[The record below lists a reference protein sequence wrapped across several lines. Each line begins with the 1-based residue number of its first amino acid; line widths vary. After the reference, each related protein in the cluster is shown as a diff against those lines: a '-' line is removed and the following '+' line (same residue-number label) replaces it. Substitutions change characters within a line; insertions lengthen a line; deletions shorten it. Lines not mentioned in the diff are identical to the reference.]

1 MNSIETTMLAF
12 VLFRMNLVLFLSVIL
27 NRILLQILWVQQCYT
42 IFSLIKRTVTTV
54 TACLVAISFVS
65 IIYYAISKF
74 IFRYYQI
81 NQLKKILISSILIFS
96 REFCLMADTIS
107 KLYINLSSI
116 FSLIY
121 IRNINI
127 SGNNYW
133 FLKNF

>member
-127 SGNNYW
+127 SGEQ
-133 FLKNF
+133 LLIS